1 MLCNVAGVSRLFQ
14 LCQQSVRVFLFM
26 WFMCYVFISV
36 VFFFEVYRV
45 SFIVCS
51 VQCILGLPTVM
62 LGYIV
67 FLSMRSAND
76 TLYIGGPSAFTIHS

>member
-51 VQCILGLPTVM
+51 VKCILGLPTVM